1 MMQRQKS
8 YDNDRPTLY
17 LVATPIGNLN
27 EFSPRAINILKEVSL
42 IACEDT
48 RTSRTLLDHFGITA
62 KTVSYH
68 NFNESESS
76 EGLLKILNAGTD
88 VALIS
93 DAGYPLISDP
103 GYKIT
108 DQAIAEGYN
117 VVTISGPNAALNAL
131 VASGLSTVHYLYYG
145 FLSEKNSAARKEL
158 DHLKMFPYTMIFYES
173 PHRIKN
179 TLKNVYDIFGDRKA
193 CLARELTKKHEEYI
207 RGRLS
212 EMQDLDSLKGEIV
225 LIVEGYKE
233 DDIVIDY
240 ISVKESIDAYIS
252 EGYSSKDAIKKVAK
266 ELGIS
271 KNEIYREYHK

>member
-76 EGLLKILNAGTD
+76 EGLLKILNAGMD

-173 PHRIKN
+173 PYRIKN

>member
-1 MMQRQKS
+1 MQRQKS

-76 EGLLKILNAGTD
+76 EGLLKILNAGMD